1 VERWAADDFRVLE
14 RSSVERVD
22 TESQLIQ
29 VHGQRR

>member
-1 VERWAADDFRVLE
+1 MERWAPDDLRVIE
-14 RSSVERVD
+14 CSSVERVD

>member
-1 VERWAADDFRVLE
+1 VERWAADDLRVIE